1 MKIRVLI
8 IWEGSLI
15 CSFLTFHASV
25 NQPLHTFAAL
35 PYIYT
40 VWKATKL
47 KNKNLYFKLA
57 LLIPME
63 STNAFHSPNLLL
75 SFYVI
80 VFPPIAQLHPSLHKL
95 HTAHIP
101 LIALTRGQCLKSQLW
116 KLFVV
121 WCSKTPIQCYSNDH
135 MIEKITWITDLWLKI
150 FHGIKRKEL
159 IVLGEICWYPGF
171 SCPCR
176 CKFKIGAGKPRA
188 CVYRL
193 EMWI

>member
-1 MKIRVLI
+1 M
-8 IWEGSLI
+8 
-15 CSFLTFHASV
+15 A
-25 NQPLHTFAAL
+25 
-35 PYIYT
+35 
-40 VWKATKL
+40 
-47 KNKNLYFKLA
+47 
-57 LLIPME
+57 

-80 VFPPIAQLHPSLHKL
+80 MFPPIAQLHPSLHKL
-95 HTAHIP
+95 HTTHIP

-121 WCSKTPIQCYSNDH
+121 ANLHITNSVDKTKLANMSHFFYQMIVCSKTPSQCYSNDH

-171 SCPCR
+171 SCPWR
-176 CKFKIGAGKPRA
+176 CKFKVRAGKPCA